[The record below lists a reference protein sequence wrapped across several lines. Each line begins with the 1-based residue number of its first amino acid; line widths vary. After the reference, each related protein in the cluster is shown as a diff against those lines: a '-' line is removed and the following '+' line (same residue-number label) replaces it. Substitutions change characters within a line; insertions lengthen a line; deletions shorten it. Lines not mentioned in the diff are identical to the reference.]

1 MVDVSNEAERKWK
14 VVRAHKSQF
23 YDPNSTEPET
33 RLSSPAFL
41 EMVETRMRYWG
52 GLGGRFPCGTVP
64 DDRPICASG
73 HHGGHGHFEG
83 KRVKIGITC
92 YPTYG
97 GSGVIAT
104 ELGKELAKLGHEI
117 HFVSYAVPI
126 RLDKFSERIFFHEV
140 EMLPYPLFQYPPY
153 DLALAAK
160 MMEIA
165 ENSRLDLYHVHY
177 ALPHAVSAY
186 LAKLMMKNEKL
197 KIVTTLHG
205 TDITLVGMDKTY
217 FPITK
222 FGIQKSDG
230 VTTVSRYLQQLTQER
245 VGREDI
251 DVIPNFV
258 DTNFFQIPENH
269 DCAKQ
274 SITPHGEPVLLH
286 ISNFRPVKRIGDVLK
301 IFEKTLA
308 KLPVRLVLVGVW
320 SGTVFCGTI
329 LQRPQTHEECVVS
342 WETGQCAIHHGLRQ
356 CTPASERIGKL
367 WIGGAGSDEAVR
379 FPSSLQC
386 GRVT

>member
-1 MVDVSNEAERKWK
+1 
-14 VVRAHKSQF
+14 
-23 YDPNSTEPET
+23 
-33 RLSSPAFL
+33 L
-41 EMVETRMRYWG
+41 
-52 GLGGRFPCGTVP
+52 
-64 DDRPICASG
+64 
-73 HHGGHGHFEG
+73 
-83 KRVKIGITC
+83 KIGITC

-104 ELGKELAKLGHEI
+104 ELGKELANLGHEI

-126 RLDKFSERIFFHEV
+126 RLDKFQERIFFHEV

-165 ENSRLDLYHVHY
+165 KYAHLDLYHVHY

-186 LAKLMMKNEKL
+186 LAKLMTGNEKL

-222 FGIQKSDG
+222 FGIEKSDG
-230 VTTVSRYLQQLTQER
+230 VTTVSTYLQRLTQER
-245 VGREDI
+245 VGRQDI

-258 DTNFFQIPENH
+258 DTEFFRIPDDR
-269 DCAKQ
+269 DCAKH
-274 SITPHGEPVLLH
+274 SMTPHGEPVLLH

-308 KLPVRLVLVGVW
+308 KEPVRLVLVGDGPERSYAEQYCREHKLMKNVLFLGKQDNVPDIMACA
-320 SGTVFCGTI
+320 SVLLLPSELESFGLVALEAMSCEVPVIATNVGG
-329 LQRPQTHEECVVS
+329 LPEVVVPG
-342 WETGQCAIHHGLRQ
+342 ETGFLAPLGDTEVMADYALQIVRNPGLKEKMGKAGRKRAIEIFGKD
-356 CTPASERIGKL
+356 RIVPQYEKYYESIL
-367 WIGGAGSDEAVR
+367 AK
-379 FPSSLQC
+379 
-386 GRVT
+386 

>member
-1 MVDVSNEAERKWK
+1 M
-14 VVRAHKSQF
+14 
-23 YDPNSTEPET
+23 
-33 RLSSPAFL
+33 
-41 EMVETRMRYWG
+41 
-52 GLGGRFPCGTVP
+52 
-64 DDRPICASG
+64 
-73 HHGGHGHFEG
+73 
-83 KRVKIGITC
+83 KIGITC

-165 ENSRLDLYHVHY
+165 ENTRLDLYHVHY

-205 TDITLVGMDKTY
+205 TDITLVGMDKSY

-222 FGIQKSDG
+222 FGIEKSDG
-230 VTTVSRYLQQLTQER
+230 VTTVSRYLQQLTRDR

-308 KLPVRLVLVGVW
+308 KQPVRLVLVGDGPERSFAEQYCRERKLTKNVLFLGKQDNVPDIMACANVLLLP
-320 SGTVFCGTI
+320 SELESFGLVALEAMSCEVPVIATNVGG
-329 LQRPQTHEECVVS
+329 LPEVVVHG
-342 WETGQCAIHHGLRQ
+342 ETGFLANLGDVDAMADQALEIIRNPVLGKKMGQAGRTRAVEVFGQDKIVPLYEKYYEAIL
-356 CTPASERIGKL
+356 AK
-367 WIGGAGSDEAVR
+367 
-379 FPSSLQC
+379 
-386 GRVT
+386 